1 MPKYGFHVGSTFNPT
16 SVEDY
21 LRPGLAYVQTYKDYE
36 KRYQDMIDATADLK
50 KLAEMEGSEQAYATY
65 DAYQKQLKEA
75 ANNLAT
81 TGWNR
86 DRDIQSAMDLRRQFA
101 EDIVPIK
108 EAYNTWKS
116 MADEQ
121 RKNNPKGDLVY
132 DTDFSNAGVDFFLK
146 NPNPTYKAVSQSELE
161 DTGFKEGKA
170 YASRLPITLQQ
181 AQAFGSQYLE
191 MRRLG
196 ASTQDAL
203 TALGTEGSN
212 LSQIVDQVYD
222 SYGINNGQYTDTQKD
237 QLRDRIVTGILEGIV
252 DDASLVSNKNWD
264 LYEANYKK
272 QLAGSGTD
280 DDLQILSYRVL
291 AKNKDG
297 KDVYIAIN
305 PDTGEYTYD
314 DTPGSR
320 ESDMQTE
327 TYTDENG
334 VEKTVPKLQRDDN
347 GQPVMHNLYVVQ
359 NKNGKDYITNNPYT
373 RVPILDENNNIVTYD
388 KSDDINSVTGRK
400 RKKPSA
406 ALLSK
411 NAVII
416 TVRGGDKKGSV
427 RVVEKS
433 KDLKKSHGW
442 IFKRDEH
449 PIITSYEDLTSGKLD
464 DVTISNGKT
473 STNLTLQTMN
483 EESEDVKKYIKSQ
496 IGEANPHDFE
506 YYMYYNSDMSEYE
519 IAIVPKSSTKSTL
532 ASDVTQTEEDF
543 YDPDAG
549 V

>member
-21 LRPGLAYVQTYKDYE
+21 LRPGLAYVQTFKDYQNQ
-36 KRYQDMIDATADLK
+36 YQALMDNTADLK
-50 KLAEMEGSEQAYATY
+50 KLAEMEGSVEAYATY
-65 DAYQKQLKEA
+65 DKYQKALTEA

-81 TGWNR
+81 MGWSR
-86 DRDIQSAMDLRRQFA
+86 DRDIKSAMDLRRQFT

-146 NPNPTYKAVSQSELE
+146 NPNPTYKAVSQAELE

-203 TALGTEGSN
+203 ATLSN
-212 LSQIVDQVYD
+212 GDSELSQIVQQVYD
-222 SYGINNGQYTDTQKD
+222 SYGLNDNNNYTDTQKE
-237 QLRDRIVTGILEGIV
+237 QLRDRIITGVLEGII

-272 QLAGSGTD
+272 QLTGSSTD
-280 DDLQILSYRVL
+280 DGLQVLSYRVL
-291 AKNKDG
+291 GKNKDG

-314 DTPGSR
+314 DVPGSR
-320 ESDMQTE
+320 ESDVQTE

-334 VEKTVPKLQRDDN
+334 IERTVPKLQRDSS
-347 GQPVMHNLYVVQ
+347 GQPVMYNLYAAQ
-359 NKNGKDYITNNPYT
+359 NKNGKDYVTNNSYT

-388 KSDDINSVTGRK
+388 KNDDINPVTGRK
-400 RKKPSA
+400 RKKPST

-433 KDLKKSHGW
+433 KDLKKTHGW

-464 DVTISNGKT
+464 DVITNNNET

-496 IGEANPHDFE
+496 IGDANPHDFE

-519 IAIVPKSSTKSTL
+519 IAIVPKSSTKSTQ
-532 ASDVTQTEEDF
+532 ASSVTQPSE
-543 YDPDAG
+543 
-549 V
+549 